1 MNMII
6 AGCLLIVSASPLA
19 CPDPFIRGWN
29 LCIDL
34 FVWGLDLLIK
44 VMQWLG
50 I

>member
-1 MNMII
+1 MLIT
-6 AGCLLIVSASPLA
+6 ACCFIVSASPFA
-19 CPDPFIRGWN
+19 YPDPFICGWN

-34 FVWGLDLLIK
+34 FVWGLELLIK